1 MYRIFIVE
9 DDSGI
14 AGAIQKQTESWG
26 MEASVGADGYFT
38 AFFQW
43 LLLVSENQGGV

>member
-14 AGAIQKQTESWG
+14 AGAIQKQTESY
-26 MEASVGADGYFT
+26 D
-38 AFFQW
+38 
-43 LLLVSENQGGV
+43 LSES